1 MKPKYRESEPETTQ
15 KKYEGIIKDK
25 KFKGLPVKGQ

>member
-15 KKYEGIIKDK
+15 KKYDGIIREK
-25 KFKGLPVKGQ
+25 KFKGLGVKTQ